1 MWVSEYLDDLDTD
14 FRVFYRFPA
23 DSSAPGIADGYFG
36 KLSSA
41 RFFRM
46 AERLFAFQG
55 VMAARAAAEKD
66 RKKGPAPTP
75 ARSSKPARDEVKHIT
90 LHEMM
95 LLDPT
100 LVQYE
105 KG

>member
-1 MWVSEYLDDLDTD
+1 MSE
-14 FRVFYRFPA
+14 RV
-23 DSSAPGIADGYFG
+23 
-36 KLSSA
+36 
-41 RFFRM
+41 
-46 AERLFAFQG
+46 FAFQG
-55 VMAARAAAEKD
+55 VMAARVMAEKN
-66 RKKGPAPTP
+66 KKEGPAPTP
-75 ARSSKPARDEVKHIT
+75 ARSSKPARDEVRRIT